1 MSRRRR
7 SLEINKEGDEF
18 VVSGP
23 MMDRLF
29 TMINL
34 DNYDSLQYFQ
44 RVLRKHGVIDALR
57 EAGVKDGDTVH
68 IKDFSFDFID

>member
-1 MSRRRR
+1 
-7 SLEINKEGDEF
+7 
-18 VVSGP
+18 
-23 MMDRLF
+23 DRLF